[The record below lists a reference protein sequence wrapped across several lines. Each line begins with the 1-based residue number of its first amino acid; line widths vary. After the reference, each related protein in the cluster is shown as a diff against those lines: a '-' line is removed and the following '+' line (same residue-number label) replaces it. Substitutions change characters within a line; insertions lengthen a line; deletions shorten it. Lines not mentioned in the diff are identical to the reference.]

1 MRVLFL
7 QGFVSPDMDYKAS
20 DAVGWGITSA
30 EAIIE
35 GLSARGVDVVPVKP
49 ERRTPDL
56 ETRRRPRSWPGWS
69 GSD

>member
-20 DAVGWGITSA
+20 DAVGWGITAA

-49 ERRTPDL
+49 ERRTPDQVVSRL
-56 ETRRRPRSWPGWS
+56 MDVFSELAHE
-69 GSD
+69 

>member
-49 ERRTPDL
+49 ERRALLAGDTLAIEQPI
-56 ETRRRPRSWPGWS
+56 S
-69 GSD
+69 